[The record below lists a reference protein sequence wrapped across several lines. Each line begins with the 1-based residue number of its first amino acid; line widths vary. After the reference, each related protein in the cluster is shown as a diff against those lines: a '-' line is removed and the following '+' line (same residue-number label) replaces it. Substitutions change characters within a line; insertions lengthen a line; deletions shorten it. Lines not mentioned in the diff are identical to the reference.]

1 MGRTY
6 MYIHVGGP
14 ETAWGQRRCGCAAHL
29 SQSVSIVHNSSCGG
43 PSKHRLGQRPNESRT
58 SRRDL
63 GQLLVVRKN
72 GQRRPDERPDL
83 EGNETRKM
91 RKCQHCGFSGKTDIF
106 LPIFGACCTCT
117 QGRADARKL
126 RSGGRKVAWW
136 HSASAAHAPKMPL
149 SGGCL
154 GLRARSTPE
163 SPE

>member
-1 MGRTY
+1 MPSSVCGTY
-6 MYIHVGGP
+6 VGGP
-14 ETAWGQRRCGCAAHL
+14 ETTWGQRRCGCAAHL

-72 GQRRPDERPDL
+72 GQRKPDGRPGL
-83 EGNETRKM
+83 ESNETRKM
-91 RKCQHCGFSGKTDIF
+91 PTIWLLWGDRH
-106 LPIFGACCTCT
+106 LPSDLRRMLHCT

-136 HSASAAHAPKMPL
+136 HSASTAHAPKMPL